1 MLYKLNKEENSI
13 EMMPFFD
20 FEHLSK
26 KEKDLVIASAI
37 VKNEEKKKEQ
47 ACILKNVN
55 GGFDV

>member
-1 MLYKLNKEENSI
+1 MIYRRLHVTI
-13 EMMPFFD
+13 ED
-20 FEHLSK
+20 YETLIQLVVYA
-26 KEKDLVIASAI
+26 LVIIPTVVIGSAI